1 MSNPKIISSKL
12 KTILESRFDTLT
24 INTDYI
30 LEEVLTEQTST
41 YVVSHEIDLNRL
53 INFLPEYQK
62 DYVKEINKIAGEI
75 ENARHYFNIDKDDI
89 ITEVTFKNQKKVD
102 EYLEKI
108 EDNIIDVLFDLDNLP
123 EFYLNEGVTKNFLK
137 DHMKDNNIKSSLD
150 LKKAFSF
157 GIILIKE
164 RHLTDFY
171 HFYFSV
177 ISTKRICHYFDH
189 RSVFKLV
196 QNIFDLHIPTYDLDN
211 SLCVL

>member
-1 MSNPKIISSKL
+1 MNDPKIISSKL
-12 KTILESRFDTLT
+12 KTILESRFNTLT
-24 INTDYI
+24 IDTDYI
-30 LEEVLTEQTST
+30 LEEVLQEQTST

-53 INFLPEYQK
+53 INFLPEYQ
-62 DYVKEINKIAGEI
+62 DEYVKEINKIAGEI
-75 ENARHYFNIDKDDI
+75 EKARHYFNIDRDDI
-89 ITEVTFKNQKKVD
+89 ITEVTFKNQKNVD
-102 EYLEKI
+102 EFLERI
-108 EDNIIDVLFDLDNLP
+108 EDNIIDILFDLDNLP

-150 LKKAFSF
+150 LKNAFSF
-157 GIILIKE
+157 GIVLIKE

-177 ISTKRICHYFDH
+177 ISTKRICDYFDEK
-189 RSVFKLV
+189 SVFKLV